1 MYGKQFAS
9 MYTGSMMGS
18 GPLAFAV
25 WGWVISHQ
33 VPNQGRTEFTVE
45 LNPRMVAFQIGKCS
59 EEEVALQVLEFE
71 KPDPESRSKEEEG
84 RKLIRLSPYLYR
96 VVNGAHYDKMKREED
111 RREYNR
117 TRLKEIRKADRA
129 AQEVNPDTAT
139 KKVGQKFRK
148 PAFEELKLIGAKIGL
163 PDEEVT
169 KFFNYYEANGW
180 RVGRNPMKSVV
191 HALANWKMNWQSGKY
206 QKPGNLEVQRRKE
219 DALWDKK
226 LT

>member
-1 MYGKQFAS
+1 M
-9 MYTGSMMGS
+9 
-18 GPLAFAV
+18 
-25 WGWVISHQ
+25 
-33 VPNQGRTEFTVE
+33 E

-169 KFFNYYEANGW
+169 KFFNYYEA
-180 RVGRNPMKSVV
+180 
-191 HALANWKMNWQSGKY
+191 
-206 QKPGNLEVQRRKE
+206 
-219 DALWDKK
+219 
-226 LT
+226 